1 RCRALLG
8 FTRRRAHPPRGVS
21 RVVRHRRAAADDD
34 RSASGAANDV
44 RVVGGGGRDVHD
56 VERGGGRGGG
66 GEGKDNRMSSSKIS
80 EPEPLSI
87 ARRRVTLARVVR
99 ALGRFVRD
107 WLPVFVVLFVYD
119 AIHNRIGMIQPAH
132 VMPQMRLEQALF
144 GSPVPTVRMQAALY
158 VPERPHWWDFA
169 TLVVYMSHFFV
180 AAAIALAL
188 WIRSR
193 TRYF

>member
-1 RCRALLG
+1 MRAW
-8 FTRRRAHPPRGVS
+8 TRRLWQNRGKYIQTRAVCARRAFRRAGRRAHAPRGVS

-87 ARRRVTLARVVR
+87 ARRRVT
-99 ALGRFVRD
+99 
-107 WLPVFVVLFVYD
+107 
-119 AIHNRIGMIQPAH
+119 
-132 VMPQMRLEQALF
+132 
-144 GSPVPTVRMQAALY
+144 
-158 VPERPHWWDFA
+158 
-169 TLVVYMSHFFV
+169 
-180 AAAIALAL
+180 
-188 WIRSR
+188 
-193 TRYF
+193 